1 MAGDL
6 RAHAV
11 LSALLVES
19 DGQRDQRHHLGQ
31 TPRHK
36 QPAARQ
42 LRHTQTRTC
51 THAYIYRKSEVR
63 STRTGRAATVPCAV
77 LIRIVQEL
85 QHCQQ
90 HCSAWHCGVESNR
103 STGVC
108 MYVCMYV
115 SPQGQGTVPSSAW
128 RRGSSMLTRPMPFA
142 ADHRTTDR

>member
-11 LSALLVES
+11 LSALLVEP

-31 TPRHK
+31 TPRQQ

-51 THAYIYRKSEVR
+51 THAHMHTNTYIHRKSEVR
-63 STRTGRAATVPCAV
+63 STRRGRAATVPCAV

-90 HCSAWHCGVESNR
+90 HCSAWHGGVESNR

-108 MYVCMYV
+108 MYVCMYECV
-115 SPQGQGTVPSSAW
+115 YVCMCRRKGKVPY
-128 RRGSSMLTRPMPFA
+128 RRLRGGEGA
-142 ADHRTTDR
+142 AC